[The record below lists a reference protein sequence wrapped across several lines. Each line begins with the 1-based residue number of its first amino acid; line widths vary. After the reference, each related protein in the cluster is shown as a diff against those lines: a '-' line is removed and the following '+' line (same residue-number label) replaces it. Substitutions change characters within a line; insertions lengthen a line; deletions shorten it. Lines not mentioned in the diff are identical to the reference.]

1 MVNGIDQLAITNLD
15 GLDAIPSIKICI
27 AYKLD
32 GKKLDFPPTDPDALA
47 RCQPVYIEL
56 PGWNKPTDKAK
67 KFSDLPPRARE
78 YVKKLAALTG
88 ASLSIVSIGPARAQ
102 TIRL

>member
-1 MVNGIDQLAITNLD
+1 MVNGIDDLAITNLD
-15 GLDAIPSIKICI
+15 GLDAIPSIRVCT

-32 GKKLDFPPTDPDALA
+32 GKTLEFPPTDPADLA
-47 RCQPVYIEL
+47 RCTPVYVEL
-56 PGWNKPTDKAK
+56 PGWNKPTDKAR

-78 YVKKLAALTG
+78 YVKKLAEFTG
-88 ASLSIVSIGPARAQ
+88 AKLALVSIGPARAQ